1 MSSHLERSP
10 SMESP
15 TDNNIRKRVC
25 KACDRCRLKKSKCD
39 GSNPCG
45 RCKADNAICVFGE
58 RKKSHDKVYPKGYVE
73 MLEQQQAQLVSGL
86 RELYR
91 RLNAG
96 EGWPGAPLAEQ
107 QGGHPLT
114 HDILERLDLLQPK
127 EGSSQYEPFEED
139 FTRMEKRLRDEEEAQ
154 AGPALKRRG
163 SIGSESDHAHA
174 SSPSSH
180 GSPPTPPKMHWEPA
194 FNRAPSTLGV
204 STPPAPM
211 NQPLAHHGLPLN
223 DPSMKAQPSYWDTRP
238 TGHPQSAA
246 ELMRSPYAMETPL
259 MDDMMTGNL
268 TTSFDF
274 GHYDA
279 PMDPYSGQPLMGDP
293 WITSINPSALQND
306 FAAQFA

>member
-39 GSNPCG
+39 GSSPCG

-73 MLEQQQAQLVSGL
+73 MLEQQQSQLVAGL

-114 HDILERLDLLQPK
+114 HDILERLDLLQSK
-127 EGSSQYEPFEED
+127 EGSSQFEPFEED

-180 GSPPTPPKMHWEPA
+180 GSPPTPPKMHWEPN
-194 FNRAPSTLGV
+194 FPRAPSSLSI
-204 STPPAPM
+204 STSPASM
-211 NQPLAHHGLPLN
+211 SQPLQHGLPLN
-223 DPSMKAQPSYWDTRP
+223 DPSMKPQPQFWDAR
-238 TGHPQSAA
+238 HSAPQTTN
-246 ELMRSPYAMETPL
+246 ELMRSPFAMEDPILET
-259 MDDMMTGNL
+259 MMAGNL
-268 TTSFDF
+268 ATSFDF
-274 GHYDA
+274 GTYDA
-279 PMDPYSGQPLMGDP
+279 PMDPYSGQPIMSDP

-306 FAAQFA
+306 FSTQFA

>member
-1 MSSHLERSP
+1 
-10 SMESP
+10 MESP

-39 GSNPCG
+39 GSSPCG

-73 MLEQQQAQLVSGL
+73 MLEQQQSQLVAGL

-114 HDILERLDLLQPK
+114 HDILERLDLLQSK
-127 EGSSQYEPFEED
+127 EGSSQFEPFEED

-180 GSPPTPPKMHWEPA
+180 GSPPTPPKMHWEPSYP
-194 FNRAPSTLGV
+194 RAPSTLGTSASPV
-204 STPPAPM
+204 SM
-211 NQPLAHHGLPLN
+211 NQPLQHGLPLN
-223 DPSMKAQPSYWDTRP
+223 DPSMKPQPQFWDARHTA
-238 TGHPQSAA
+238 PQTTA
-246 ELMRSPYAMETPL
+246 ELMRSPFAMEDPILET
-259 MDDMMTGNL
+259 MMAGGL
-268 TTSFDF
+268 ATSFDF
-274 GHYDA
+274 GTYDA
-279 PMDPYSGQPLMGDP
+279 PMDPYSGQPIMSDP

-306 FAAQFA
+306 FSTQFA